1 MFYLGNTNHKPNVTN
16 LGIKVAEL
24 SFKSLGIH
32 FSKDLK
38 QTSEKNL
45 EDRFNKFKT
54 ILNIWKSRGL
64 SLKGKVTVLKSVA
77 IPQLLYAT
85 SVLYVPDDFITKVD
99 MAISKFIWN
108 DKPPK
113 IKKSTMISRIHEGG
127 LKMPSFEFMVYSQKV
142 MWIKRILSS
151 DQQKWKSIAFKL
163 IGLSEF
169 DLKCKPSVKFIQNKQ
184 SVFYEQVLRIWLN
197 FHARNPSKDNICK
210 EIIWNNKFILI
221 DKKIVNTNYIRWKQH
236 GILYVKNLLHDDGTF
251 LDMSELSP
259 KYGLPLDYIKY
270 NSLSNA
276 IPKQWKRD
284 LLIAHLNAACFHN
297 DESDKNNEWKF
308 SINEKQYSLCKLS
321 SQLVY
326 WTFVD
331 RTKKYPTA
339 MDKWLDDLPFLNEV
353 DFQKFY
359 CLPYQIVRCT
369 RLHTFQYK
377 LLNRIISCNENLH
390 RWKIIKSPKCDYC
403 SQVQSIDHLFYTC
416 HVAHTFWSSVQL
428 WFKNKL
434 QISLPLSKTDILFG
448 VPFSTDEILFLLN
461 YIIIHAKW
469 FIYKCKIGASKPE
482 LFLFLV
488 ELNNS
493 VKDEYVIE
501 RIKTID
507 NDINNK
513 WTLLYDIVVNDA

>member
-1 MFYLGNTNHKPNVTN
+1 LDFEKAFDTVKWSYMQRVLETMNVGPKFRRWISIIYKDITSCCMNNGYTTEYFHLSRGIRQGCPISALLFLLIVETLATNIRADEQVKGIIVNETEIKISQLADDTTLFLKNEKSLQKVLTILDYFYTCSGLKLNKSKTEIFYLGNTNHKPNVTN

-169 DLKCKPSVKFIQNKQ
+169 DLKCKPSVEFIQNKQ

-251 LDMSELSP
+251 LDMFELSQ
-259 KYGLPLDYIKY
+259 KYGLP
-270 NSLSNA
+270 
-276 IPKQWKRD
+276 
-284 LLIAHLNAACFHN
+284 F
-297 DESDKNNEWKF
+297 
-308 SINEKQYSLCKLS
+308 
-321 SQLVY
+321 
-326 WTFVD
+326 
-331 RTKKYPTA
+331 
-339 MDKWLDDLPFLNEV
+339 
-353 DFQKFY
+353 
-359 CLPYQIVRCT
+359 
-369 RLHTFQYK
+369 RLY
-377 LLNRIISCNENLH
+377 
-390 RWKIIKSPKCDYC
+390 
-403 SQVQSIDHLFYTC
+403 
-416 HVAHTFWSSVQL
+416 
-428 WFKNKL
+428 
-434 QISLPLSKTDILFG
+434 
-448 VPFSTDEILFLLN
+448 EI
-461 YIIIHAKW
+461 
-469 FIYKCKIGASKPE
+469 
-482 LFLFLV
+482 
-488 ELNNS
+488 
-493 VKDEYVIE
+493 
-501 RIKTID
+501 
-507 NDINNK
+507 
-513 WTLLYDIVVNDA
+513 